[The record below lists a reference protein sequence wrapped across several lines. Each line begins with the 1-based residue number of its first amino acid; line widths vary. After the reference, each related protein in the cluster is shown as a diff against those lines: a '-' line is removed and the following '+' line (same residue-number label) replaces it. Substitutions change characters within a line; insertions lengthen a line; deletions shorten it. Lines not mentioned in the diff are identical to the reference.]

1 MQYTHAS
8 YTHTHTHIKH
18 VELEDSIK
26 RHFEISQLLQPHPNL
41 CLIRTL
47 TPSPLTGHT
56 SPQSPPTIN
65 TLLCDY
71 TTEDV
76 SSCILPQME
85 SLNPEA
91 YSELVMHCLVQLFS
105 ALKHL
110 YNNGVCHRDVGLENL
125 LVTRVGEH
133 WLLRLGN
140 FNFALH
146 RPGPVTATTF
156 IYGYHELQW
165 LGGAGSRL
173 PPEVINTPENAQTVD
188 YSHTD
193 CFAAGCLIYEL
204 MGRQNPF
211 EKDSELIYYQ
221 YTDIDFPVFEE
232 SSSYAHHL
240 QRLAVL
246 LLKRDQNKRVS
257 ASTALLICQ
266 ALLWLPHLW
275 FKEPVSEVQLRYH
288 LAMERTR
295 LVSELAKRGDSV
307 VSLPSLLKADFL
319 LNCVPSELIRAYSA
333 FSHAI

>member
-1 MQYTHAS
+1 MDVDLHMYMYVHRGTQKRHAYMYCKTLS
-8 YTHTHTHIKH
+8 LSHTHTHMQHI
-18 VELEDSIK
+18 ELEDSIK
-26 RHFEISQLLQPHPNL
+26 RHIDISQLLQPQPNL
-41 CLIRTL
+41 CFIRRTL

-56 SPQSPPTIN
+56 SPQSPPTID
-65 TLLCDY
+65 TLLCDI
-71 TTEDV
+71 TNADI

-105 ALKHL
+105 ALKHR
-110 YNNGVCHRDVGLENL
+110 YNNGVCHRDVGLDNL

-156 IYGYHELQW
+156 IYGYHEHQW

-193 CFAAGCLIYEL
+193 CFDAGCLIYEL

-211 EKDSELIYYQ
+211 EKGL
-221 YTDIDFPVFEE
+221 
-232 SSSYAHHL
+232 
-240 QRLAVL
+240 
-246 LLKRDQNKRVS
+246 
-257 ASTALLICQ
+257 
-266 ALLWLPHLW
+266 
-275 FKEPVSEVQLRYH
+275 
-288 LAMERTR
+288 
-295 LVSELAKRGDSV
+295 
-307 VSLPSLLKADFL
+307 
-319 LNCVPSELIRAYSA
+319 
-333 FSHAI
+333 